1 MREKS
6 TRAQTTGPGDFMQSK
21 QNLPRGTPVFDL
33 GLRYSE
39 CTDILGQ
46 TEDAGEGELQITL

>member
-1 MREKS
+1 M
-6 TRAQTTGPGDFMQSK
+6 TRAQITGPGDFMQSK